1 MSKWTDF
8 RDSVIDS
15 LKFDEVTE
23 EMKKGLT
30 VWLAETVMPLATTA
44 AASFVE
50 QTKAQAANESGWCK
64 VRDLIVLPLVI
75 EGGLGVIQKVLDK
88 TKEA

>member
-23 EMKKGLT
+23 EMKKDFA
-30 VWLAETVMPLATTA
+30 VWLAEAVMPLATTA

-50 QTKAQAANESGWCK
+50 QTKAQAAKETGWCK

-75 EGGLGVIQKVLDK
+75 EVGLWGIQKVLDK
-88 TKEA
+88 TKEV